1 MTERWKPTAEPL
13 VLHVIPTPPARGAQR
28 EARAVA
34 DQLDAPGIRAH
45 RVLSLF
51 EGVPEV
57 EVDFSLHYPG
67 GETPAVGIDPRLVL
81 QVRTALRAL
90 DPTVVVAHGGDPLK
104 YLVPAMVGRRRPRVY
119 HAIGT
124 FAGSRT
130 STTQLRLWRLLAK
143 RADVVSAVGD
153 EVAEECATLL
163 NVPRGKVRVTP
174 NGRDPDVFHP
184 REAAGT
190 DGPTALTFVGALT
203 EGKRPLRFIEV
214 VAAVRD
220 RGSDVRALLVG
231 DGPLREEVADA
242 ADRAGVDVLG
252 SRSDVPEV
260 LRRSDV
266 LVFPS
271 LPTGEGMPGVLIEAG
286 LTGLPIVA
294 TDVPGVQSVLE
305 PGVTGVVVGVDDLPG
320 MVAAV
325 ESLVGDPAGRAAMG
339 RAARERC
346 AARWSLAV
354 VGARWLELLGPF
366 LPAGDRAGGR

>member
-1 MTERWKPTAEPL
+1 M
-13 VLHVIPTPPARGAQR
+13 
-28 EARAVA
+28 
-34 DQLDAPGIRAH
+34 
-45 RVLSLF
+45 
-51 EGVPEV
+51 
-57 EVDFSLHYPG
+57 
-67 GETPAVGIDPRLVL
+67 
-81 QVRTALRAL
+81 
-90 DPTVVVAHGGDPLK
+90 
-104 YLVPAMVGRRRPRVY
+104 
-119 HAIGT
+119 
-124 FAGSRT
+124 
-130 STTQLRLWRLLAK
+130 
-143 RADVVSAVGD
+143 
-153 EVAEECATLL
+153 
-163 NVPRGKVRVTP
+163 
-174 NGRDPDVFHP
+174 
-184 REAAGT
+184 
-190 DGPTALTFVGALT
+190 
-203 EGKRPLRFIEV
+203 

-231 DGPLREEVADA
+231 DGPLREAVADA

-252 SRSDVPEV
+252 SRSDVPEG